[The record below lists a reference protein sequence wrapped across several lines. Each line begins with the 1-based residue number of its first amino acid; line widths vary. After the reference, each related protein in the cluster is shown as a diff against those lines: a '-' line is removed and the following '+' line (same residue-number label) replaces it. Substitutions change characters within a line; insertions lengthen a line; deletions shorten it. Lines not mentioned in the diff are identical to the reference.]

1 MILRENKKRY
11 NIFKKILLNK
21 VQFREQ
27 IKNTTPNYDTIIFFE
42 KNKEKIKKI
51 IKIINNNNFST
62 KNLPD
67 AIKWHCSYYWKHIFK
82 ESDINLMKPTL
93 RLLNKSIAIP
103 ILLKKDIKDYEKLAK
118 EIAKIYS

>member
-21 VQFREQ
+21 VKFREE
-27 IKNTTPNYDTIIFFE
+27 IKHTTSNYDTIIFYE
-42 KNKEKIKKI
+42 KNKERIKKI

-82 ESDINLMKPTL
+82 KSDIN
-93 RLLNKSIAIP
+93 
-103 ILLKKDIKDYEKLAK
+103 
-118 EIAKIYS
+118 